1 MTVLLFV
8 ATIVVFLGIDYFVR
22 RAKGEAPLGAS
33 ARTQQTAR
41 AASSMR
47 FPEGVFFSK
56 THTWLNLSPSGKVRL
71 GVDDFLSRMFTAP
84 ELTLLKG
91 EGEQIA
97 KGEAIMRMKEAGKS
111 LTVFS
116 PIDGRITRRNSHF
129 DQSAARTTEE
139 FFAKGWAYTVE
150 PKGGAGDLRELLLGA
165 ETKRWIKSELSKLRD
180 FLATSSSSSTLQ
192 TGTAALSLQDGGEP
206 MPGVL
211 SQMSI
216 EDLARFEAQF
226 LACE

>member
-8 ATIVVFLGIDYFVR
+8 ATIVTFLGIDYLVR
-22 RAKGEAPLGAS
+22 RSQTAAAS
-33 ARTQQTAR
+33 AAPVHVKSP
-41 AASSMR
+41 AVPSLR
-47 FPEGVFFSK
+47 FPEGIFFSK
-56 THTWLNLSPSGKVRL
+56 THTWLNLFPSGTVQL
-71 GVDDFLSRMFTAP
+71 GVDDFVSRMFTAP

-97 KGEAIMRMKEAGKS
+97 KGEAIIRLQEGSKF
-111 LTVFS
+111 VCVHS
-116 PIDGRITRRNSHF
+116 PIDGRIMRRNGHF
-129 DQSAARTTEE
+129 SSSKTSVREDL
-139 FFAKGWAYTVE
+139 FMNGWAYTIE
-150 PKGGAGDLRELLLGA
+150 PKKGPAELRSFFLGA
-165 ETKRWIKSELSKLRD
+165 ETKSWIKSELSKLRD
-180 FLATSSSSSTLQ
+180 FLATSSSSTLQ